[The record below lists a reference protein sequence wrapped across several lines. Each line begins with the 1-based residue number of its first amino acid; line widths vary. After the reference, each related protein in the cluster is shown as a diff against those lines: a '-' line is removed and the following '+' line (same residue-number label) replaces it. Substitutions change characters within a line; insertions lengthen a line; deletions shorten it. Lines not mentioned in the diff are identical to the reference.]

1 MINEQDGPNEP
12 EQIDPALID
21 QAVNQAR
28 TDGLRLS
35 YNLTPEEQGIADGNV
50 GEHEPTPD
58 EVWEYFAANRTK
70 TFDKTTAEGKRLY
83 ELFRIANK
91 ERNKFTMEAVKE
103 MANVV
108 AKVPVDIVKGVV
120 SNPLKAP
127 MSALDGV
134 ARDVR
139 DLYGILA
146 QSEDPD
152 SVFFR
157 FKDYIN
163 GTGSIEDQ
171 IDQFNEARWF
181 NNRSTELEEGR
192 ATVLED
198 WVPSDY
204 KGFVKN
210 LIDPK
215 LANALSYI
223 GLDTP
228 HILMGMVKKSGK
240 RSLRESMKAYKG
252 VTDMAQAEAL
262 GAADDLTTSFRDH
275 YDNTAKRMKEFA
287 MRTTGMTVAGT
298 ADVVAKPFSY
308 VQQKIAQGSS
318 AIAETSGQNAT
329 VLRNAAQTALADAGE
344 RAVGEG
350 LALSPI
356 RSTLFSFGVKPLTEY
371 ASVLG
376 NEIVDYANG
385 VVQVKPS
392 QIGVGMLERL
402 ATKNGSK
409 VPLSA
414 EALAVAKFTNVVVG
428 WPASMAVPVLK
439 RAVGDAAYM
448 GVLGYFNARGAG
460 AASGVGI
467 GFAWGGLSG
476 SLRHIHNVYSQKEG
490 HAYVIDNFDK
500 AQINMIEAKNPE
512 TAKHMRETLKAIDGM
527 NDTRI
532 GATIRAAFAQA
543 FTVDPSVQYRYA
555 TKADLLKEFGGDPVS
570 FDIINKMSEQGL
582 GATISGLRKNGG
594 EVNVIWANK
603 NNTAPETIVHEVAH
617 LHLNNVFKNDADS
630 VEVFK
635 QFFGSQKDAGV
646 ISDDAMAHLIADYK
660 SKHLSNPALRK
671 AEYDLVLADA
681 KGKLN
686 SLRTHQNNAGSFDVV
701 ALDSQ
706 GHTIPQ
712 GIKDA
717 EGSRLSYQPDGSIRT
732 VPDNLLKEIVNEMFA
747 HSYSNSVLNKS
758 PDYFIRN
765 PEYRSLRASLENLY
779 MLRTQRL
786 VSKIEQAGI
795 LIKPTNP
802 LDGNTQMSTFM
813 WEDGKY
819 LHMPMLDAW
828 AKTVVAQALRHGDIN
843 VSLMSPERAE
853 AYFKQTGKERFANA
867 VKGGKVMKGK
877 KEVDEIISQNTEK
890 VITALESLPENER
903 PRFNINQGGNKLLD
917 MTTLNKKQ
925 WDSISNAGIFS
936 KDEMDQLRGLTEMV
950 RNVRAGKPVFNTVT
964 AQYLGR
970 THQVVIDGQVRRLT
984 GSDVPVTNRH
994 FSPYAVEL
1002 RYDNFDEYGNPL
1014 KSPKGHITIHAVDVR
1029 VLNRR
1034 RLKMWQRPDVRSLF
1048 TDFGHYTRTFAD
1060 YMDNL
1065 SQDASSRKTSVE
1077 RFKPEFGDNAEA
1089 VRDIMY
1095 ETFGGRKRMDESFI
1109 NTPKSGYS
1117 GNSDGPNYPFHSLRF
1132 ELLANLETQP
1142 SVFQET
1148 FGNKLMALPYNHANA
1163 YEGVRRNMM
1172 VGGFV
1177 EYPIGQDKKYWGNH
1191 VGYEIRQSGSRLNLF
1206 SPFGT
1211 LLGAF
1216 KTLSKAQSYAERH
1229 MRNVPQ
1235 EEGRG
1240 MVGTEQGPSQE
1251 GDLDISVNI
1260 QDISSGRANMMVG
1273 EKGYYRADVNTVNN
1287 DKWDNFIQAAKD
1299 MKYMSADHSQRSENA
1314 FYGQA
1319 SIKLKDV
1326 LGDERLLADYPW
1338 IGDFEI
1344 VASPLAVLHGGYV
1357 EGIWGSRNGR
1367 TILALPVS
1375 HIEGAIGRGAAQSIK
1390 AVLQGP
1396 LQELI
1401 SFSEGRVTSNRLA
1414 YVDGDIR
1421 YIGNSAMMYQMKR
1434 MKELLDEQKKSN
1446 PNATFD
1452 DVLEAERDKNIESTL
1467 KDFWRYDI
1475 SKRNAGV
1482 GFLRSSLM
1490 EYGMSKD
1497 DVRKVEAHV
1506 MPILDA
1512 FSGKRPKNYVIQS
1525 MNSTTV
1531 FVAPELLRM
1540 PSDVE
1545 SILNRS
1551 ISKSP
1556 SDKFEGATT
1565 LRDIYD
1571 MVFMRGISGFHHVSK
1586 LGDRTARNGRTSVLH
1601 DVEIESN
1608 AMANSQGRVHVSG
1621 SPNMEAQTVIALNG
1635 IENYAI
1641 FTIGRTADPTE
1652 RNMNNSVTFVTP
1664 ATSFSVLSFN
1674 NDVGRGVR
1682 PTTDMQ
1688 VFPSKWAPLATLGA
1702 SKGGIN
1708 VSINS
1713 IMAMNGLSP
1722 FLYGEAGDVIARGS
1736 LYKHV
1741 ESGRFSDIL
1750 EYMYANAFPK
1760 EYAELMQSSQGVNPF
1775 RSHTKVRRIATSTWT
1790 KGINTPEEQAVFHYA
1805 TYLSQVLTGME
1816 IVNGTEFGKSAA
1828 ELFRKD
1834 IARTEYA
1841 KDGKP
1846 HKGQKTLSDASFFSD
1861 QFIGAGSV
1869 NEGVA
1874 RIMLLAE
1881 RMGWGSITG
1890 GREFENFVKSR
1901 SEDPDSAK
1909 SASAFVKQLENVGA
1923 EIEGIVKGS
1932 GFDKT
1937 KPLSPVRTYGS
1948 AQMMVGGFFGSM
1960 NATERMMEAAGML
1973 RLVRTDN
1980 GIAYKAFE
1988 FSDKGASLILGAVD
2002 EKIHLL
2008 PFINDL
2014 DSPQKGYDS
2023 FIKDYTA
2030 AVQSNDAVAIQNL
2043 VNKIPMVKL
2052 GDILKHDL
2060 LYRFYPSLKNVDVG
2074 FVEGFGA
2081 SFNPRQN
2088 VIRIGI
2094 DRIISGSIA
2103 EANGVSS
2110 DHVLIPESVR
2120 IKSVVGSLIH
2130 EVQHAVQRLETWTQ
2144 SADIS
2149 QSAQYRRGVF
2159 KYLVRNMMG
2168 LEGALLSPLADKKG
2182 KGIEA
2187 EIEMAKEAG
2196 LDDAEISKAL
2206 ELSPQEI
2213 EKHMMELLDS
2223 PLAQRVGELAIPNAI
2238 QLFMSDAMV
2247 LERLSHEMTQGTAE
2261 ATKMAELA
2269 KEMLT
2274 LHEQAVELKRKLD
2287 DGAINAEQA
2296 RAVLVGK
2303 NESLYVLRTNLYE
2316 IIESTMGKDVASL
2329 AYEYSSHHNKYA
2341 ELMLDVTRLTDVIK
2355 HDPRNGAGFNSV
2367 RLRYLIESLGLMQYY
2382 GQMHEK
2388 QAYETASRRDMG
2400 QDELNQS
2407 VRPSD
2412 DIFGGTTTL
2421 GSKNNLRQLGVML
2434 KEGRVPRVNMM
2445 IGGYGI
2451 GQNVQT
2457 SRADTQRLEIL
2468 RRVARMSTISYY
2480 GQVID
2485 QSIKNL
2491 GRYIVS
2497 AKGWEVIDGKARL
2510 VYKTGIIQQNDNKRV
2525 RSLQGYSGREKTVPV
2540 YENMDDGYDTSFAI
2554 FNGLSE
2560 NLQNSISMEEVA
2572 RLVDGKVI
2580 LENEIVTPTEAI
2592 DAVYRSDFPEYVD
2605 VNELHGVLS
2614 RMGVS
2619 DDGLLMANIPAIMS
2633 GFAGS
2638 RLSREELANV
2648 MAINHQ
2654 FIVAEYAYGSTFGQG
2669 RLSKALEKSEKN
2681 PQILLNTMRKVWK
2694 DNMILKLRRALNEMG
2709 VGIYP
2714 WNAEHEK
2721 PKMQSVF
2728 MARKGKIQFH
2738 PKRPDFISEAD
2749 WNEWVSRKK
2758 ADGTWPK
2765 GRGYMMIDTDSIYGT
2780 TGFYE
2785 SDSRLDQKVE
2795 MLNMQYAQR
2804 VMTLKPFFEAFMSKI
2819 DEIDVNLK
2827 MSMIDEAILL
2837 TTRFEPEAALDTTG
2851 RYEGEYQISNFS
2863 ENDLTNKAQ
2872 REEFDATIGTAG
2884 PQGGGERK
2892 HHMFRPFG
2900 PSILLGNTFRV
2911 TGSASDADLFGI
2923 QHVLLP
2929 SVGHTFDRTIHSQ
2942 YVDAFD
2948 DGAGVHTIALNK
2960 TRDEFGVVRQVEEVK
2975 AGYDAGIVNPY
2986 KAVYENTGS
2995 TNAGNMT
3002 NSAVGALRA
3011 VGASHQGLLTVIGV
3025 MSNQANS
3032 NFDRL
3037 KRRMKPEALTPEII
3051 QSIEAE
3057 KQEIIGTLAGLRQ
3070 VGSAITEALIDRQGL
3085 LIPFND
3091 YRRDYQIVN
3100 LRSQGGGVGGG
3111 WGQTAV
3117 SRTKGFIAKD
3127 GSISIESV
3135 NENVLNGSTSLN
3147 EVVAIPYDTA
3157 PNGKGETIDDTNG
3170 AIGRLKGV
3178 VFSAVA
3184 AEIERAFL
3192 VNGDVDSAYASNSPS
3207 QTLRRAGDVHLALN
3221 SVIRNGEPVHQ
3232 ENVREG
3238 KNVSLRMRNQ
3248 VVFTGVHA
3256 IHSAF
3261 YQLLARKGI
3270 NSAAISNAVQ
3280 ASPEFL
3286 TFLSNTNYG
3295 YSNRVA
3301 PVLVQGDATYVDMD
3315 LYATAMVPV
3324 LTKAFSEKTI
3334 TYIDGN
3340 INYGDILNEVQRA
3353 MFNELLSQ
3361 ATTATVPVEGQADGF
3376 VASVKGFLETLSPTQ
3391 KTLIAEM
3398 CSDVNSNMILES
3410 TISGMQGLAAVE
3422 LIPDSPAMEAIIP
3435 NFKQEMRDAVRK
3447 YIQTGSYQWEKGVR
3461 EGIADPVQRKHPD
3474 SELPYKNA
3482 IFMLLSNGNAD
3493 AFAKFLIG
3501 IKKLNRFEAFEV
3513 VRGGKNARL
3522 EGVQYGADNTSAG
3535 PTVSGLFRGSV
3546 RMNEYSWSAINAD
3559 SSFGDIT
3566 RKLVLGPDTSTISR
3580 THALEDPTSLGKQS
3594 PIYLGVNKIEGVGM
3608 GDALLAPLKLD
3619 MAEALQQ
3626 RPPSDSVAL
3635 SGGKVFIPRKAAAIS
3650 KPFSRRMLVDAIIK
3664 ETEKAGTDRVSIQPA
3679 RNATVGRPFFDKATI
3694 LRAGGTGLSGKKGVL
3709 LDIGIKQIPLG
3720 GLYSPVVRDDLVTGS
3735 ATVNVGS
3742 ANYGEK
3748 ASMGYAFK
3756 RLEDGRLVIN
3766 ISGDVLGYKNFTTMS
3781 QRGGWGDLAIGV
3793 NFEEAL
3799 GYSHMDGSIAPM
3811 HMKYWSGNGPL
3822 KKETI
3827 PVSSLMDV
3835 QGAAWRIE
3843 ILKKAKS
3850 MLNGGVHA
3858 VRNVNQ
3864 KLMLSESG
3872 PIMTEYGDALR
3883 RIQDGT
3889 ASHGNVQDVLAASAI
3904 IRDSSTDNYLT
3915 LTIDAGLSQEEV
3927 LRKVMTFMLDAV
3939 MVRQFM
3945 KDVGQGFDYSNQDY
3959 NSFSSTLAHSRTNE
3973 GSGIITSL
3981 FSETSMLS
3989 KVGSTSARISEGGE
4003 LGGNIQSALENY
4015 VLAVHRA
4022 KGSGSSAK
4030 SSLNTIE
4037 DARGAAERTFQQYPH
4052 LLGDIEKLVTMATS
4066 SDHGYFMPDVER
4078 TLAMNGEKKAIIE
4091 QLFPN
4096 RPELT
4101 QFAWDNTS
4109 NSNVTI
4115 VPKREGKKIV
4125 SYLVGYDIPSGID
4138 KSTGQVTMSRRVTSV
4153 KTLSEAEA
4161 LKAKYSLST
4170 TKAELANA
4178 IETLSNRS
4186 GKFAVTTIEGGKSQ
4200 FAPVRR
4206 NATHKLSE
4214 VEKNSGT
4221 FTLSYG
4227 NADTYTVGDL
4237 DLRLTKEQAE
4247 ALSAQLSLP
4256 EAIQAQVTPRVNMMV
4271 GEQSSNAKELESLLR
4286 RKINFGVGM
4295 GRVEFSSKLMS
4306 VIAHGKA
4313 KNGKNKYPE
4322 TMTGAEWYKFIRENA
4337 VSKDEIRMSG
4347 LAFLLN
4353 DNKNN
4358 QISRGELAE
4367 FVFTT
4372 YPRNFRQDRGGPL
4385 GSMDFAEAIRQP
4397 IPNSQFVYPFIFNIE
4412 SKEAQVAQAHVSNM
4426 NNILMVLDGLRQ
4438 SEPEKA
4444 TALETAISRTIDELI
4459 DVAGLPKEMGEGTL
4473 KERFDRIISVVNG
4486 QYAPENFN
4494 PNANPSEYITGS
4506 SRRIRPMQLDIIVR
4520 SAIEAKMT
4528 DVNGIVNTIVPES
4541 ALSLVDPW
4549 NWAYSHHGMGFT
4561 GTGVPSANVPMS
4573 SNRKFIN
4580 DPRVGNIGRN
4590 DQEVW
4595 QQGVIFSGGNSHDG
4609 YATYRGSYTSS
4620 IWLTELW
4627 SPRMREEFENFS
4639 QILNRRKSS
4648 TTNPEDIR
4656 RIDSILKSV
4665 ERVAVIRSAWNEHN
4679 NDNMGNAG
4687 HYDTKMRGMFQL
4699 GHIRT
4704 TAGVMIASHG
4714 AESMGQG
4721 QSFLDETNKVLG
4733 VQKEVEPTFFIEEI
4747 QSDTF
4752 QYRRF
4757 GDPQDP
4763 EFAMPDS
4770 LEQAEGLK
4778 NVSEMTKLKAE
4789 LSKLE
4794 SEQSDTLYTLGEFA
4808 GLVARAGHPTNVQLY
4823 RRLMPAFLGTV
4834 GQVERYLIK
4843 RDFEKNHGEGEPP
4856 ILVESG
4862 GTIKLTEEEASY
4874 LGVSE
4879 IPRLEWDFISNR
4891 RLLKGMAEGAF
4902 KAMTPA
4908 FYEILGNMFGIRE
4921 ISSMSESIFDPSQ
4934 MNKSHSATPM
4944 LLIMQYA
4951 MMDEQ
4956 AQMSAQEFKR
4966 ALLNRSNP
4974 NFDFNAMADRLI
4986 DRVEKAVNAWSS
4998 NDPVFNRNS
5007 YSTKFAKVKTLRAFV
5022 QMLKDMR
5029 KEGTSAFTIS
5039 TFDIS
5044 GSESQAPLN
5053 DENSSAWREAIKKG
5067 QDVEIINYDRYSSL
5081 NDGVNAVFARKE
5093 KSDGDVPYGMT
5104 RKPEEYENKNPSSL
5118 YAIRPRSEVANNALA
5133 KLLLNTMGAIAAQ
5146 AEVGDTPKRMAQI
5159 RASMVELSKKIPVSV
5174 DNGPKPQIISSQPYG
5189 IEDIY
5194 RPISMQ
5200 GTVLRAANAGYRQV
5214 GMTDARHH
5222 FVRGHTSETRI
5233 GMVLGRKKRVFVNI
5247 EKDNNL
5253 AQYGIKLLRMLPENR
5268 FSEVHGRFFERLGNM
5283 EDEELKQVLYGTEF
5297 EHNGVRCGFH
5307 RHCILAV
5314 KDAPELLAIGD
5325 SRIRDIHGRDVSAF
5339 SDGRDGIREMGLQ
5352 WSITNLENM
5361 FTDVGNALLSDDGK
5375 PVAYRKATS
5384 GWWAQNYG
5392 ELVSGE
5398 KNDTQRQLDSAAANF
5413 DRVWFMSESNR
5424 GSGYIGN
5431 YGLPMW
5437 YLKMNY
5443 VGQSDK
5449 NLVKF
5454 ATDAFERP
5462 VLEMGQDGMYRILDR
5477 KTAKLILES
5486 NEPERVREVL
5496 LQNSKYL
5503 GSLPYIG
5510 SFLSQWKD
5518 VGAYVFSGY
5527 GHGVPLDHKYI
5538 TSDQFTKVE
5547 ELMHGESPILGF
5559 TSDNLS
5565 NRQVPEMTF
5574 HPNDGQ
5580 IKDRRQ
5586 VYIRGSET
5594 LPEAMTAMNH
5604 TVKNGAGR
5612 AWRQIPT
5619 STENLPL
5626 NVITKLGF
5634 GLEPTDVNMAKVL
5647 RLMNSNGGTIF
5658 RFAPNFQTDAQRTA
5672 FRQKAIA
5679 GIPSMMVGERSPDG
5693 TPEANPR
5700 LLEWLTNVASNYEK
5714 SGKSV
5719 DEVNELNELTRKI
5732 IAYRSN
5738 SGPEISERVKMA
5750 IIETI
5755 TQPKMSLEEIAKRNN
5770 ANKASIQA
5778 QIRNMRDSGIKI
5790 PLRPAVSWL
5799 NPESVV
5805 PKAGTGRYTYSQEL
5819 KDSVRLMASSGTP
5832 YRAIAEHHGIG
5843 YGTVRRILNEPQK
5856 ARDYRPER
5864 ADPTEPYGGPHA

>member
-1 MINEQDGPNEP
+1 M
-12 EQIDPALID
+12 
-21 QAVNQAR
+21 
-28 TDGLRLS
+28 TS
-35 YNLTPEEQGIADGNV
+35 
-50 GEHEPTPD
+50 
-58 EVWEYFAANRTK
+58 EV
-70 TFDKTTAEGKRLY
+70 
-83 ELFRIANK
+83 
-91 ERNKFTMEAVKE
+91 
-103 MANVV
+103 
-108 AKVPVDIVKGVV
+108 
-120 SNPLKAP
+120 
-127 MSALDGV
+127 
-134 ARDVR
+134 
-139 DLYGILA
+139 
-146 QSEDPD
+146 
-152 SVFFR
+152 
-157 FKDYIN
+157 
-163 GTGSIEDQ
+163 
-171 IDQFNEARWF
+171 
-181 NNRSTELEEGR
+181 
-192 ATVLED
+192 
-198 WVPSDY
+198 
-204 KGFVKN
+204 
-210 LIDPK
+210 
-215 LANALSYI
+215 
-223 GLDTP
+223 
-228 HILMGMVKKSGK
+228 
-240 RSLRESMKAYKG
+240 
-252 VTDMAQAEAL
+252 
-262 GAADDLTTSFRDH
+262 
-275 YDNTAKRMKEFA
+275 
-287 MRTTGMTVAGT
+287 
-298 ADVVAKPFSY
+298 
-308 VQQKIAQGSS
+308 
-318 AIAETSGQNAT
+318 
-329 VLRNAAQTALADAGE
+329 
-344 RAVGEG
+344 EG
-350 LALSPI
+350 LLSQ
-356 RSTLFSFGVKPLTEY
+356 PLRQ
-371 ASVLG
+371 S
-376 NEIVDYANG
+376 
-385 VVQVKPS
+385 P
-392 QIGVGMLERL
+392 
-402 ATKNGSK
+402 
-409 VPLSA
+409 
-414 EALAVAKFTNVVVG
+414 
-428 WPASMAVPVLK
+428 
-439 RAVGDAAYM
+439 
-448 GVLGYFNARGAG
+448 
-460 AASGVGI
+460 
-467 GFAWGGLSG
+467 
-476 SLRHIHNVYSQKEG
+476 
-490 HAYVIDNFDK
+490 
-500 AQINMIEAKNPE
+500 
-512 TAKHMRETLKAIDGM
+512 
-527 NDTRI
+527 
-532 GATIRAAFAQA
+532 
-543 FTVDPSVQYRYA
+543 
-555 TKADLLKEFGGDPVS
+555 TKA
-570 FDIINKMSEQGL
+570 
-582 GATISGLRKNGG
+582 
-594 EVNVIWANK
+594 
-603 NNTAPETIVHEVAH
+603 
-617 LHLNNVFKNDADS
+617 FKN
-630 VEVFK
+630 
-635 QFFGSQKDAGV
+635 
-646 ISDDAMAHLIADYK
+646 
-660 SKHLSNPALRK
+660 
-671 AEYDLVLADA
+671 
-681 KGKLN
+681 
-686 SLRTHQNNAGSFDVV
+686 
-701 ALDSQ
+701 
-706 GHTIPQ
+706 
-712 GIKDA
+712 
-717 EGSRLSYQPDGSIRT
+717 
-732 VPDNLLKEIVNEMFA
+732 
-747 HSYSNSVLNKS
+747 
-758 PDYFIRN
+758 
-765 PEYRSLRASLENLY
+765 
-779 MLRTQRL
+779 
-786 VSKIEQAGI
+786 
-795 LIKPTNP
+795 
-802 LDGNTQMSTFM
+802 
-813 WEDGKY
+813 
-819 LHMPMLDAW
+819 
-828 AKTVVAQALRHGDIN
+828 AKT
-843 VSLMSPERAE
+843 
-853 AYFKQTGKERFANA
+853 Y
-867 VKGGKVMKGK
+867 
-877 KEVDEIISQNTEK
+877 
-890 VITALESLPENER
+890 
-903 PRFNINQGGNKLLD
+903 
-917 MTTLNKKQ
+917 
-925 WDSISNAGIFS
+925 
-936 KDEMDQLRGLTEMV
+936 
-950 RNVRAGKPVFNTVT
+950 
-964 AQYLGR
+964 
-970 THQVVIDGQVRRLT
+970 
-984 GSDVPVTNRH
+984 
-994 FSPYAVEL
+994 
-1002 RYDNFDEYGNPL
+1002 
-1014 KSPKGHITIHAVDVR
+1014 
-1029 VLNRR
+1029 
-1034 RLKMWQRPDVRSLF
+1034 
-1048 TDFGHYTRTFAD
+1048 
-1060 YMDNL
+1060 
-1065 SQDASSRKTSVE
+1065 
-1077 RFKPEFGDNAEA
+1077 
-1089 VRDIMY
+1089 
-1095 ETFGGRKRMDESFI
+1095 
-1109 NTPKSGYS
+1109 
-1117 GNSDGPNYPFHSLRF
+1117 
-1132 ELLANLETQP
+1132 
-1142 SVFQET
+1142 
-1148 FGNKLMALPYNHANA
+1148 
-1163 YEGVRRNMM
+1163 
-1172 VGGFV
+1172 
-1177 EYPIGQDKKYWGNH
+1177 
-1191 VGYEIRQSGSRLNLF
+1191 
-1206 SPFGT
+1206 
-1211 LLGAF
+1211 
-1216 KTLSKAQSYAERH
+1216 
-1229 MRNVPQ
+1229 
-1235 EEGRG
+1235 
-1240 MVGTEQGPSQE
+1240 
-1251 GDLDISVNI
+1251 
-1260 QDISSGRANMMVG
+1260 
-1273 EKGYYRADVNTVNN
+1273 
-1287 DKWDNFIQAAKD
+1287 
-1299 MKYMSADHSQRSENA
+1299 
-1314 FYGQA
+1314 
-1319 SIKLKDV
+1319 
-1326 LGDERLLADYPW
+1326 
-1338 IGDFEI
+1338 
-1344 VASPLAVLHGGYV
+1344 
-1357 EGIWGSRNGR
+1357 
-1367 TILALPVS
+1367 
-1375 HIEGAIGRGAAQSIK
+1375 
-1390 AVLQGP
+1390 
-1396 LQELI
+1396 
-1401 SFSEGRVTSNRLA
+1401 
-1414 YVDGDIR
+1414 
-1421 YIGNSAMMYQMKR
+1421 
-1434 MKELLDEQKKSN
+1434 
-1446 PNATFD
+1446 
-1452 DVLEAERDKNIESTL
+1452 
-1467 KDFWRYDI
+1467 
-1475 SKRNAGV
+1475 
-1482 GFLRSSLM
+1482 
-1490 EYGMSKD
+1490 
-1497 DVRKVEAHV
+1497 
-1506 MPILDA
+1506 
-1512 FSGKRPKNYVIQS
+1512 
-1525 MNSTTV
+1525 
-1531 FVAPELLRM
+1531 
-1540 PSDVE
+1540 
-1545 SILNRS
+1545 
-1551 ISKSP
+1551 
-1556 SDKFEGATT
+1556 
-1565 LRDIYD
+1565 RDIYD
-1571 MVFMRGISGFHHVSK
+1571 ALFRDGMSGFHHVSK
-1586 LGDRTARNGRTSVLH
+1586 TGDRTRRDGKSIPLH
-1601 DVEIESN
+1601 DVERDSN
-1608 AMANSQGRVHVSG
+1608 ALANTEPRVFESGR
-1621 SPNMEAQTVIALNG
+1621 PNMESQTLIGLDG
-1635 IENYAI
+1635 IQNYAI
-1641 FTIGRTADPTE
+1641 FTIGRTSDPTE
-1652 RNMNNSVTFVTP
+1652 KGIVRASSFVTP
-1664 ATSFSVLSFN
+1664 ATSFSVMSASRELTP
-1674 NDVGRGVR
+1674 RTR
-1682 PTTDMQ
+1682 ATTDMQ

-1702 SKGGIN
+1702 NKGGIN

-1713 IMAMNGLSP
+1713 MMAINGLSP
-1722 FLYGEAGDVIARGS
+1722 FLYGEAGDIIAHGS
-1736 LYKHV
+1736 LHKHV

-1775 RSHTKVRRIATSTWT
+1775 RNHTSVRRIATSTWT

-1805 TYLSQVLTGME
+1805 TYLSQILTGME
-1816 IVNGTEFGKSAA
+1816 MVNGTDFGVSAA
-1828 ELFRKD
+1828 NLLRND
-1834 IARTEYA
+1834 LIRTEGRA
-1841 KDGKP
+1841 QEILRD
-1846 HKGQKTLSDASFFSD
+1846 SEFFTD
-1861 QFIGAGSV
+1861 QFLGAGSV

-1874 RIMLLAE
+1874 RIFLLAE
-1881 RMGWGSITG
+1881 RIGFGAITG
-1890 GREFENFVKSR
+1890 GRAFENFVKSR
-1901 SEDPDSAK
+1901 SDDINSAK
-1909 SASAFVKQLENVGA
+1909 AASAFVKQMENVGT
-1923 EIEGIVKGS
+1923 EIEGILKAS

-1980 GIAYKAFE
+1980 GITYKAFE

-2014 DSPQKGYDS
+2014 DSPQKGYDA

-2030 AVQSNDAVAIQNL
+2030 AIQSNDAVAIQNL

-2052 GDILKHDL
+2052 GDIFKHDL
-2060 LYRFYPSLKNVDVG
+2060 LYRFYPSLRNVMVG

-2120 IKSVVGSLIH
+2120 INSVVSSIIH

-2149 QSAQYRRGVF
+2149 QSAQYKRGIF

-2182 KGIEA
+2182 NGIEA
-2187 EIEMAKEAG
+2187 EIQMAKEAG

-2206 ELSPQEI
+2206 ELSPEEI

-2274 LHEQAVELKRKLD
+2274 LHEQAVELKKKLD

-2316 IIESTMGKDVASL
+2316 IIESTMGKDVSSL
-2329 AYEYSSHHNKYA
+2329 AYEYSSHHSKYA
-2341 ELMLDVTRLTDVIK
+2341 ELMLDVTRLTDIIK

-2388 QAYETASRRDMG
+2388 QAYETASRKDMSQG
-2400 QDELNQS
+2400 ELNQS

-2457 SRADTQRLEIL
+2457 SRADTQRLELL

-2480 GQVID
+2480 GQVMD

-2510 VYKTGIIQQNDNKRV
+2510 VYKTGIIQQNKSRV
-2525 RSLQGYSGREKTVPV
+2525 RSLQGYSGREKTNPV

-2592 DAVYRSDFPEYVD
+2592 DAIYRSDFPEYVD

-2619 DDGLLMANIPAIMS
+2619 DDGLLMANVPAIMS

-2681 PQILLNTMRKVWK
+2681 PQILLNAMRRVWR
-2694 DNMILKLRRALNEMG
+2694 DNMFHKLRGALSDMG

-2728 MARKGKIQFH
+2728 MAKKGKIQFN

-2765 GRGYMMIDTDSIYGT
+2765 GRGYMMIDTESIYGT

-2785 SDSRLDQKVE
+2785 SDSRLDRQVE
-2795 MLNMQYAQR
+2795 ILNMQYAQR
-2804 VMTLKPFFEAFMSKI
+2804 VMLLKPYFEAFMSKI

-2827 MSMIDEAILL
+2827 MSMIDDALL
-2837 TTRFEPEAALDTTG
+2837 LATRFEPEAALDTTG

-2863 ENDLTNKAQ
+2863 ENDITNKSQ
-2872 REEFDATIGTAG
+2872 REEFEATIGTAG

-2911 TGSASDADLFGI
+2911 TGSASDSDLFGI
-2923 QHVLLP
+2923 QHLLLP

-2942 YVDAFD
+2942 YVDALD
-2948 DGAGVHTIALNK
+2948 DGAGLHTIALTKN
-2960 TRDEFGVVRQVEEVK
+2960 RDEFGVVRKVEEVK
-2975 AGYDAGIVNPY
+2975 EGYDSGILNPY
-2986 KAVYENTGS
+2986 RTIYES
-2995 TNAGNMT
+2995 SSATNAGNM
-3002 NSAVGALRA
+3002 NAAAVGALRA
-3011 VGASHQGLLTVIGV
+3011 IGASHQGLLTIIGHMTTQV
-3025 MSNQANS
+3025 KAN
-3032 NFDRL
+3032 FEKL
-3037 KRRMKPEALTPEII
+3037 GRRIKPEALTPEII
-3051 QSIEAE
+3051 QSLETE
-3057 KQEIIGTLAGLRQ
+3057 KQEIIGALAGLHR
-3070 VGSAITEALIDRQGL
+3070 VGSAITESLIDRQGL
-3085 LIPFND
+3085 LLPFND
-3091 YRRDYQIVN
+3091 YRRENQIVN
-3100 LRSQGGGVGGG
+3100 LRAQGGGVGGG

-3157 PNGKGETIDDTNG
+3157 PSGKAEAADDTNS

-3192 VNGDVDSAYASNSPS
+3192 MNGDVDSAYDSNTPA

-3232 ENVREG
+3232 SDVREG
-3238 KNVSLRMRNQ
+3238 KSVQLRMRNQ

-3270 NSAAISNAVQ
+3270 NSATVISNAVQ

-3301 PVLVQGDATYVDMD
+3301 PVLVQGDASYVDMD

-3340 INYGDILNEVQRA
+3340 IKYGDILSETQRA
-3353 MFNELLSQ
+3353 MFNELLSY
-3361 ATTATVPVEGQADGF
+3361 ATNATVPVEGQADGF

-3398 CSDVNSNMILES
+3398 CSDVNSNMLLES

-3461 EGIADPVQRKHPD
+3461 EGIADPVQRKHSD

-3493 AFAKFLIG
+3493 SFARFLIG

-3522 EGVQYGADNTSAG
+3522 EGPQYGATNQESG

-3546 RMNEYSWSAINAD
+3546 RMNDYSWSAINAD

-3566 RKLVLGPDTSTISR
+3566 RKLVLGPDTSTITR
-3580 THALEDPTSLGKQS
+3580 THALEDPASLGRQS
-3594 PIYLGVNKIEGVGM
+3594 PVYLGVNKIEGVGM

-3626 RPPSDSVAL
+3626 RPPSVAFGL

-3650 KPFSRRMLVDAIIK
+3650 KPFSRRMLVDAIIR

-3679 RNATVGRPFFDKATI
+3679 RNATVGRPLIDKATI

-3720 GLYSPVVRDDLVTGS
+3720 GLYSPIVRDDLITGG
-3735 ATVNVGS
+3735 ATTNTGS

-3748 ASMGYAFK
+3748 ASMGYAFR

-3781 QRGGWGDLAIGV
+3781 QRGGWGELAIGV
-3793 NFEEAL
+3793 NLEEAL

-3822 KKETI
+3822 KKDTLPI
-3827 PVSSLMDV
+3827 STLMDV

-3850 MLNGGVHA
+3850 ILNGGVHS

-3864 KLMLSESG
+3864 KLMVSDTG
-3872 PIMTEYGDALR
+3872 PVLREYGDALR

-3945 KDVGQGFDYSNQDY
+3945 KDVGQGFDFNNQDY
-3959 NSFSSTLAHSRTNE
+3959 NSLSATLAHSRANE
-3973 GSGIITSL
+3973 GGGILTSL
-3981 FSETSMLS
+3981 FSETSMLK
-3989 KVGSTSARISEGGE
+3989 KVGTTEARLSEGGE

-4015 VLAVHRA
+4015 VLAVHRN
-4022 KGSGSSAK
+4022 KGSGTSLK

-4037 DARGAAERTFQQYPH
+4037 DARGSAERTFQQYPH

-4066 SDHGYFMPDVER
+4066 SDHGYFMPDLER

-4091 QLFPN
+4091 HLFPN

-4153 KTLSEAEA
+4153 RTLSEAEA

-4186 GKFAVTTIEGGKSQ
+4186 GKFAITSIEGGKSQ

-4206 NATHKLSE
+4206 NSTHKLSE
-4214 VEKNSGT
+4214 VEKGSGT

-4295 GRVEFSSKLMS
+4295 GRVEFSSKLMG

-4313 KNGKNKYPE
+4313 RNGKNKYPE

-4372 YPRNFRQDRGGPL
+4372 YPRNYRQDRGGPL
-4385 GSMDFAEAIRQP
+4385 GSIDFTEAIRQP
-4397 IPNSQFVYPFIFNIE
+4397 IPASQFVYPFIFNIE
-4412 SKEAQVAQAHVSNM
+4412 AKEAQVAQAHVSNM

-4473 KERFDRIISVVNG
+4473 KDRFDRIISVVNG

-4506 SRRIRPMQLDIIVR
+4506 SRRIRPMQLDLIVR

-4573 SNRKFIN
+4573 SIRKFIN

-4609 YATYRGSYTSS
+4609 YATYRGSYSSS

-4665 ERVAVIRSAWNEHN
+4665 ERVAVIRGAWNEHN

-4687 HYDTKMRGMFQL
+4687 HYETRMRGMFQL

-4714 AESMGQG
+4714 AETMGQG

-4757 GDPQDP
+4757 GEPQDP

-4794 SEQSDTLYTLGEFA
+4794 SEQSDTLYTMGEFA
-4808 GLVARAGHPTNVQLY
+4808 GLVARVGHPTNVQLY

-4843 RDFEKNHGEGEPP
+4843 RDFEKNHGEGESP

-4862 GTIKLTEEEASY
+4862 GTIRLTEEEASY

-4879 IPRLEWDFISNR
+4879 IPRLEWDFMSNR
-4891 RLLKGMAEGAF
+4891 RLLKGMAEGTF

-4921 ISSMSESIFDPSQ
+4921 ISSMNDSIFDPSQ
-4934 MNKSHSATPM
+4934 MGKSHCVTPM

-4956 AQMSAQEFKR
+4956 AQMSAFEFKR
-4966 ALLNRSNP
+4966 ALLNRDNP

-4998 NDPVFNRNS
+4998 NDPVFKRNS

-5029 KEGTSAFTIS
+5029 KESTSAFTIS

-5044 GSESQAPLN
+5044 GTDSQNPLREGSN
-5053 DENSSAWREAIKKG
+5053 SAWREAIKNR
-5067 QDVEIINYDRYSSL
+5067 QDVEIINLDRYSSL
-5081 NDGVNAVFARKE
+5081 NDGVGAIFSRPE
-5093 KSDGDVPYGMT
+5093 KKDGDVPYGMT
-5104 RKPEEYENKNPSSL
+5104 RKPEEYKDANPPSL

-5133 KLLLNTMGAIAAQ
+5133 KLLFNTMASIAAQ
-5146 AEVGDTPKRMAQI
+5146 AEVGDTPKRMAEI
-5159 RASMVELSKKIPVSV
+5159 RDKMVVLSKKIPVSV
-5174 DNGPKPQIISSQPYG
+5174 ENGPKPQIISSQPYG

-5233 GMVLGRKKRVFVNI
+5233 GMVLGRRKRVFVSI

-5268 FSEVHGRFFERLGNM
+5268 FLEVHGRFFERLGNM
-5283 EDEELKQVLYGTEF
+5283 EDMELKQALLGTDF
-5297 EHNGVRCGFH
+5297 EHNGIRCGLH

-5325 SRIRDIHGRDVSAF
+5325 SRIRDIHGRNVDGF
-5339 SDGRDGIREMGLQ
+5339 IDGRDGVREMGLQ
-5352 WSITNLENM
+5352 WSISNLDNM
-5361 FTDVGNALLSDDGK
+5361 FDAVGNALLSDDGK
-5375 PVAYRKATS
+5375 PIAYRKATD

-5398 KNDTQRQLDSAAANF
+5398 KSDLQRQLDSAAANF

-5431 YGLPMW
+5431 YGLPLW

-5443 VGQSDK
+5443 VGQSEK

-5503 GSLPYIG
+5503 GNLPYIG
-5510 SFLSQWKD
+5510 SFLNQWRD

-5527 GHGVPLDHKYI
+5527 GHGVPLDHRYV
-5538 TSDQFTKVE
+5538 TSDQFTKVD

-5574 HPNDGQ
+5574 HPSDGQ
-5580 IKDRRQ
+5580 IKDRKQ

-5594 LPEAMTAMNH
+5594 APESMTAFNH

-5626 NVITKLGF
+5626 NVITKLAF

-5679 GIPSMMVGERSPDG
+5679 GIPSMMVGGVSPDG

-5714 SGKSV
+5714 AG
-5719 DEVNELNELTRKI
+5719 
-5732 IAYRSN
+5732 
-5738 SGPEISERVKMA
+5738 KMA
-5750 IIETI
+5750 RAIYDTQTEGLSREEAAQKHGTTAGAVQVQESKLRKKGIPIPIMRGGRLADSNAELVPNLETGRYQLSPRTVQRI
-5755 TQPKMSLEEIAKRNN
+5755 VELRRQGFTLREIAKDVGL
-5770 ANKASIQA
+5770 S
-5778 QIRNMRDSGIKI
+5778 SSS
-5790 PLRPAVSWL
+5790 AV
-5799 NPESVV
+5799 
-5805 PKAGTGRYTYSQEL
+5805 
-5819 KDSVRLMASSGTP
+5819 
-5832 YRAIAEHHGIG
+5832 H
-5843 YGTVRRILNEPQK
+5843 RILKIKNMVGLDD
-5856 ARDYRPER
+5856 RDRNRMPDE
-5864 ADPTEPYGGPHA
+5864 TE